1 MALRMYDLIKKK
13 RDGGMLSTEEIR
25 AFVAGYTA
33 GEIPDYQASAL
44 LMAIY
49 FRGMDVRETTDLTLA
64 VRDSG
69 AILDLSH
76 ICSLR
81 VDKHSTGGVGDKT
94 SIAVA
99 PIVASL
105 GLKVAKMSGRGLGHT
120 GGTVDKLESIA
131 GFRTDL
137 TTEEFEK
144 AVAATGIA
152 IIGQTATLAPA
163 DKKLYALRDV
173 TATVDS
179 MPLIAASIMGK
190 KLAANDDC
198 IVLDVKTGS
207 GSFMKSLEDSR
218 TLARLMVDI
227 GKRAG
232 KKMCALITDMD
243 TPLGRAVGN
252 SLEVIEAIDTLRGEG
267 PEDFRALTV
276 ALATEMLALAGMG
289 DRDTCREMVNEA
301 ISSGRALR
309 KLAEMVRIQGGDPA
323 FIADTSRFPRAP
335 YQREIFAPTSGYIT
349 HMNTEEL
356 GEVSLML
363 GAGRNTV
370 DDVIDMS
377 AGFVLDQKTGETV
390 VAGDRIATLYTSREE
405 SLDEA
410 ERRFLAATTIGSL
423 PPEPRPLI
431 FDRIE

>member
-13 RDGGMLSTEEIR
+13 RDGGTLTTEEIR

-49 FRGMDVRETTDLTLA
+49 FRGMDLRETTDLTLA

-120 GGTVDKLESIA
+120 GGTVDKLEAIA

-137 TTEEFEK
+137 STEEFER
-144 AVAATGIA
+144 AVAETGIA

-207 GSFMKSLEDSR
+207 GSFMKTLEDSR

-243 TPLGRAVGN
+243 APLGRAVGN

-276 ALATEMLALAGMG
+276 ALATEMLTLAGMG

-301 ISSGRALR
+301 IASGRALR
-309 KLAEMVRIQGGDPA
+309 KLAEMVRVQGGDPA
-323 FIADTSRFPRAP
+323 FVADTSRFPRAP
-335 YQREIFAPTSGYIT
+335 YQREIYAPDGGYIT

-356 GEVSLML
+356 GEVSLTL
-363 GAGRNTV
+363 GAGRNTI
-370 DDVIDMS
+370 DGVIDMS
-377 AGFVLDQKTGETV
+377 AGFVLDKKTGETV
-390 VAGDRIATLYTSREE
+390 TKGERIATLYTSAEA

-410 ERRFLAATTIGSL
+410 ERRFLRSVQIGID
-423 PPEPRPLI
+423 PPAPRPLI
-431 FDRIE
+431 FERVE

>member
-1 MALRMYDLIKKK
+1 MALRMYELIKKK
-13 RDGGMLSTEEIR
+13 RDGGALTTEEIR
-25 AFVAGYTA
+25 AFVVGYTA

-44 LMAIY
+44 LMAIW
-49 FRGMDVRETTDLTLA
+49 FRGMDLRETTDLTLA

-69 AILDLSH
+69 DILDLSH
-76 ICSLR
+76 ICALR

-144 AVAATGIA
+144 AVAAGGIA

-207 GSFMKSLEDSR
+207 GSFMKTLEDSR

-243 TPLGRAVGN
+243 APLGRAVGN
-252 SLEVIEAIDTLRGEG
+252 SLEVIEAIRTLRGEG
-267 PEDFRALTV
+267 PEDFTALTV
-276 ALATEMLALAGMG
+276 ELATEMLTIAGMG
-289 DRDTCREMVNEA
+289 DRDTCREMVGGA
-301 ISSGRALR
+301 IASGRALQ
-309 KLAEMVRIQGGDPA
+309 KLMEMVRMQGGDTSY
-323 FIADTSRFPRAP
+323 ITDTSRFPRASCE
-335 YQREIFAPTSGYIT
+335 RAVCAPESGYIT
-349 HMNTEEL
+349 HMDTEAL

-363 GAGRNTV
+363 GAGRNTL
-370 DDVIDMS
+370 DGVIDMS
-377 AGFVLDQKTGETV
+377 AGFVLDKKTGEPVTK
-390 VAGDRIATLYTSREE
+390 GERIATLYTSAGQT
-405 SLDEA
+405 LDEA
-410 ERRFLAATTIGSL
+410 EQCFLRAVQFGID
-423 PPEPRPLI
+423 PPAPRPLV
-431 FDRIE
+431 FERME

>member
-13 RDGGMLSTEEIR
+13 RDGGTLTTEEIR

-49 FRGMDVRETTDLTLA
+49 FRGMDLRETTDLTLA

-69 AILDLSH
+69 TILDLSH

-120 GGTVDKLESIA
+120 GGTVDKLEAIA

-137 TTEEFEK
+137 STEEFER
-144 AVAATGIA
+144 AVAETGIA

-207 GSFMKSLEDSR
+207 GSFMKTLEDSR

-243 TPLGRAVGN
+243 APLGRAVGN

-309 KLAEMVRIQGGDPA
+309 KLAEMVRVQGGDPA
-323 FIADTSRFPRAP
+323 FVADTSRFPRAP
-335 YQREIFAPTSGYIT
+335 YQREIYAPDGGYIT

-356 GEVSLML
+356 GEVSLTL
-363 GAGRNTV
+363 GAGRNTI
-370 DDVIDMS
+370 DGVIDMS
-377 AGFVLDQKTGETV
+377 AGFVLDKKTGETV
-390 VAGDRIATLYTSREE
+390 TKGERIATLYTSAEA

-410 ERRFLAATTIGSL
+410 ERRFLRSVQIGID
-423 PPEPRPLI
+423 PPAPRPLI
-431 FDRIE
+431 FERVE

>member
-13 RDGGMLSTEEIR
+13 RDGGTLTTEEIR

-49 FRGMDVRETTDLTLA
+49 FRGMDLRETTDLTLA

-69 AILDLSH
+69 TILDLSH

-120 GGTVDKLESIA
+120 GGTVDKLEAIA

-137 TTEEFEK
+137 STEEFER
-144 AVAATGIA
+144 AVAETGIA

-179 MPLIAASIMGK
+179 LPLIAASIMGK

-207 GSFMKSLEDSR
+207 GSFMKTLEDSR

-243 TPLGRAVGN
+243 APLGRAVGN

-309 KLAEMVRIQGGDPA
+309 KLAEMVRVQGGDPA
-323 FIADTSRFPRAP
+323 FVADTSRFPRAP
-335 YQREIFAPTSGYIT
+335 YQREIYAPDGGYIT

-356 GEVSLML
+356 GEVSLTL
-363 GAGRNTV
+363 GAGRNTI
-370 DDVIDMS
+370 DGVIDMS
-377 AGFVLDQKTGETV
+377 AGFVLDKKTGETV
-390 VAGDRIATLYTSREE
+390 TKGERIATLYTSAEA

-410 ERRFLAATTIGSL
+410 ERRFLRSVQIGID
-423 PPEPRPLI
+423 PPAPRPLI
-431 FDRIE
+431 FERVE

>member
-13 RDGGMLSTEEIR
+13 RDGGTLTTEEIR

-49 FRGMDVRETTDLTLA
+49 FRGMDLRETTDLTLA

-120 GGTVDKLESIA
+120 GGTVDKLEAIA

-137 TTEEFEK
+137 STEEFER
-144 AVAATGIA
+144 AVAETGIA

-198 IVLDVKTGS
+198 IVLDVKKGS
-207 GSFMKSLEDSR
+207 GSFMKTLEDSR

-243 TPLGRAVGN
+243 APLGRAVGN

-276 ALATEMLALAGMG
+276 ALATEMLTLAGMG

-301 ISSGRALR
+301 IASGRALR
-309 KLAEMVRIQGGDPA
+309 KLAEMVRVQGGDPA
-323 FIADTSRFPRAP
+323 FVADTSRFPRAP
-335 YQREIFAPTSGYIT
+335 YQREIYAPDGGYIT

-356 GEVSLML
+356 GEVSLTL
-363 GAGRNTV
+363 GAGRNTI
-370 DDVIDMS
+370 DGVIDMS
-377 AGFVLDQKTGETV
+377 AGFVLDKKTGEAVTK
-390 VAGDRIATLYTSREE
+390 GERIATLYTSAEA

-410 ERRFLAATTIGSL
+410 ERRFLRSVQIGID
-423 PPEPRPLI
+423 PPAPRPLI
-431 FDRIE
+431 FERVE

>member
-1 MALRMYDLIKKK
+1 MAIRMYDLIKKK
-13 RDGGMLSTEEIR
+13 RDGGALTTEEIR
-25 AFVAGYTA
+25 TFVEEYTE
-33 GEIPDYQASAL
+33 GLIPDYQASAL

-69 AILDLSH
+69 ATLDLSD
-76 ICSLR
+76 ITSLR

-137 TTEEFEK
+137 TIEEFKK
-144 AVAATGIA
+144 AVAETGIA
-152 IIGQTATLAPA
+152 IIGQTAALAPA

-207 GSFMKSLEDSR
+207 GSFMKTPEDSR
-218 TLARLMVDI
+218 TLASLMVNI

-243 TPLGRAVGN
+243 APLGRAVGN
-252 SLEVIEAIDTLRGEG
+252 SLEVIEAIDTLRGQG
-267 PEDFRALTV
+267 PRDFTDLTV
-276 ALATEMLALAGMG
+276 ALATEMLVLADKG
-289 DRDTCREMVNEA
+289 DRDACRRMVMES
-301 ISSGRALR
+301 IKSGRALQ
-309 KLAEMVRIQGGDPA
+309 KLLDMVRVQGGDTSY
-323 FIADTSRFPRAP
+323 ITDTSRFPRAP
-335 YQREIFAPTSGYIT
+335 FCCEIFAQESGYIT
-349 HMNTEEL
+349 HMDTEEL
-356 GEVSLML
+356 GKVSLML
-363 GAGRNTV
+363 GAGRNTI
-370 DDVIDMS
+370 DGVIDMS
-377 AGFVLDQKTGETV
+377 AGFVLEKKTGDAV
-390 VAGDRIATLYTSREE
+390 SVGDRIATLYTSMAQE
-405 SLDEA
+405 LGDA
-410 ERRFLAATTIGSL
+410 ERRFVQAVEISNM
-423 PPEPRPLI
+423 PPLPRPLI
-431 FDRIE
+431 FDRID